1 MAAIN
6 RWGLGPAGSGSATV
20 TSISD
25 SGGTIPGWGETSQ
38 SSRAPISP
46 SQVK

>member
-6 RWGLGPAGSGSATV
+6 RWGFAPAGNGSATV

-25 SGGTIPGWGETSQ
+25 SGATIPGCGETSQ